1 MARLARVVLGGT
13 FDRLHAGH
21 EALLATAFRA
31 GRSVAIGV
39 TTDEYLGRHPKPDAG
54 EIQSYRQRRAAL
66 RRWLTARYPPRRWT
80 LVPLEDTFGRSVE
93 DGVDGLVVSA
103 ETLAGG
109 RSVNVERR
117 RRGRKTVPLL
127 VVPLVL
133 GDDLQP
139 VSSRRIR
146 AGEIDRSGRRTGP
159 IRVGLAVGDADQ
171 APVVRGVRLAFPRAT
186 VQIRPLELSASR
198 PLARLRNAA
207 RRATEGAELGVAVG
221 GIPPGRRTLVV
232 ASPSAA
238 LEPQRVASGSPSA
251 LAQAVTDLLRRS
263 VGTKRF
269 KPARR

>member
-1 MARLARVVLGGT
+1 VARLARVVLGGT
-13 FDRLHAGH
+13 FDRLHVGH

-54 EIQSYRQRRAAL
+54 KIQSYSRRRAAL
-66 RRWLTARYPPRRWT
+66 RRWLTARYPPRRWI
-80 LVPLEDTFGRSVE
+80 LVPLKDTFGRSVE

-103 ETLAGG
+103 DTLAGG

-117 RRGRKTVPLL
+117 RRGRKTVPLF

-146 AGEIDRSGRRTGP
+146 AGEIDRNGRRTSP
-159 IRVGLAVGDADQ
+159 IRVGLVVGDADR
-171 APVVRGVRLAFPRAT
+171 APVLRGVRRAFPRAT
-186 VQIRPLELSASR
+186 FQIRPRGPSATPSV
-198 PLARLRNAA
+198 ARLRSTA
-207 RRATEGAELGVAVG
+207 RRATAGAELGLAVG
-221 GIPPGRRTLVV
+221 GTSLGRRTLVV
-232 ASPSAA
+232 ASPSVI
-238 LEPQRVASGSPSA
+238 LQPQRVDSGSPSA
-251 LAQAVTDLLRRS
+251 LARAVTSLLRRS